1 MKKTALVP
9 AFGMP
14 TAGSAF
20 RAADAHAVARA
31 DVWAAATGA
40 IPGPDTW
47 SPPS

>member
-20 RAADAHAVARA
+20 RADVCADVWA

-40 IPGPDTW
+40 IPGPPTW